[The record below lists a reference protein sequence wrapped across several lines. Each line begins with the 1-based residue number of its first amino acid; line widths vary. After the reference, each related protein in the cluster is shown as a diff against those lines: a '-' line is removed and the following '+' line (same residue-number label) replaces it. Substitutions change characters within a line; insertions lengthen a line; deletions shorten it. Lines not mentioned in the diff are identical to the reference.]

1 MASIDAPA
9 PLNARAVGLT
19 MAAMTTVI
27 AAVQPVLMRYGAQH
41 LDPLLYAA
49 GCGIVAALCVL
60 PVLHLRGELRPLFDP
75 RYRVRLFGV
84 SAAGT
89 VVTTLTLVFGLRHID
104 AIPGTLLLQSEPVYS
119 LLLATIFVGERPSLR
134 QIAATAVV
142 LCGIAS
148 VLGAG
153 GAYSPAWAALLVG
166 VTPLFWQT
174 AHILSLPVMPPL
186 SPVCIT
192 GARYGYAA
200 VVLAVLMAVFNP
212 SSLAQLR
219 DPAAIITIVAT
230 GAVVYFLGSLTW
242 YAAINRLS
250 LTWTTALVIPGV
262 PLLSTVFAIIFLGE
276 RASAREI
283 IGILIAIGGVLT
295 LVLGADGI
303 RRAPAPDQAE
313 ALHYPIS

>member
-1 MASIDAPA
+1 
-9 PLNARAVGLT
+9 
-19 MAAMTTVI
+19 MAALTTLI
-27 AAVQPVLMRYGAQH
+27 AAIQPVLMRYGAQRI
-41 LDPLLYAA
+41 DPLLYAA

-60 PVLHLRGELRPLFDP
+60 PVLHFRGELRPLIDP
-75 RYRVRLFGV
+75 RYRIRLFWL
-84 SAAGT
+84 STAGT
-89 VVTTLTLVFGLRHID
+89 VVTTLTLVFGLRRID

-119 LLLATIFVGERPSLR
+119 LLLATLFVGERPSLR
-134 QIAATAVV
+134 QIAATVIV
-142 LCGIAS
+142 LGGIAS

-153 GAYSPAWAALLVG
+153 GLYSPAWAAVLVG
-166 VTPLFWQT
+166 LTPLFWQT
-174 AHILSLPVMPPL
+174 AHVLSLPVMPPL
-186 SPVCIT
+186 SPLCIT

-200 VVLAVLMAVFNP
+200 VVLAMLMAVFNP

-219 DPAAIITIVAT
+219 DPAVIITIVAT

-262 PLLSTVFAIIFLGE
+262 PLLSTVFAIVFLRE
-276 RASAREI
+276 HASWREI
-283 IGILIAIGGVLT
+283 IGIMIAVAGVLT

-303 RRAPAPDQAE
+303 RRTPSPDQAE